1 MSDTEPDDGC
11 SSAITSLAKVDFPEP
26 DSPTTPRLRPAVTCA
41 VTPLSACTC
50 PAGLNMLSRGSV

>member
-11 SSAITSLAKVDFPEP
+11 SSAITSLAKVDFPDP
-26 DSPTTPRLRPAVTCA
+26 DSPTTPRLRPAITCA